1 MYFVL
6 FNSFISISNSTNLT
20 NLTLFSPCKILG
32 RANFTVTLKVKFL
45 LTLEIKFLFT
55 LMNMFLMIISVIIA
69 FIIFWDLTIFILF
82 YFIKFSILLEI
93 WIDFIIHFHPFYYS
107 FTFCHSSHL
116 SNCTFLSNPTTSNKT
131 QPCNKIDY

>member
-20 NLTLFSPCKILG
+20 NLTLFSPCKILV

-55 LMNMFLMIISVIIA
+55 LMNIFLMIISVIIT

-82 YFIKFSILLEI
+82 FFYKIFNFIGNLD
-93 WIDFIIHFHPFYYS
+93 WFYYPFSS
-107 FTFCHSSHL
+107 FLLFLYFLPLITSFQL
-116 SNCTFLSNPTTSNKT
+116 YFPFQSNHFQQNPTM
-131 QPCNKIDY
+131 